1 MHILFILTIF
11 KHVHC
16 DKEIFHIPMTIFH
29 IAMTVTINTNL
40 MNLSPTVLH
49 MPINTHIYTF
59 VYNGVNLP
67 SINSFLTR

>member
-1 MHILFILTIF
+1 
-11 KHVHC
+11 
-16 DKEIFHIPMTIFH
+16 MTIFH

-40 MNLSPTVLH
+40 MNLPPTVLH